1 MIKAVIFDMDGL
13 MVDTEMIS
21 CICYRE
27 ILESYGFSFT
37 KEDYIKDYPGRT
49 LMTSLQFI
57 KDKYHIDDEELPW
70 TDLKPATPTDNK
82 QLPWTELKPATTTQN
97 KEDNKVVQ
105 TSDTT
110 SITML
115 MSTLFASSGALYILK
130 KRKHK

>member
-57 KDKYHIDDEELPW
+57 KDKYHIDDDIHEMADRFH
-70 TDLKPATPTDNK
+70 DL
-82 QLPWTELKPATTTQN
+82 
-97 KEDNKVVQ
+97 EDQYVQ
-105 TSDTT
+105 THY
-110 SITML
+110 SILSVQRIVLCMVQ
-115 MSTLFASSGALYILK
+115 FHCYIQCIIFE
-130 KRKHK
+130 